1 MPSKTEI
8 CPRIKS
14 ASPSN
19 KLPTDR
25 LIFES
30 FNKMNVVREM
40 IETDKERRGNAEEW
54 HSPSDSVTMSTNAAG
69 GAEHSD
75 KTSE

>member
-1 MPSKTEI
+1 
-8 CPRIKS
+8 
-14 ASPSN
+14 
-19 KLPTDR
+19 
-25 LIFES
+25 
-30 FNKMNVVREM
+30 MNVVREM
-40 IETDKERRGNAEEW
+40 IETDKERRGNAGEW